1 MLYTYCEWLPW
12 TQVKISWQTYQTG
25 FITDFEEQKSWFIP
39 EVVQRIISFWKR
51 KQLIKAQ
58 IIFNQ

>member
-1 MLYTYCEWLPW
+1 MAPVNPSQNILADLPDW
-12 TQVKISWQTYQTG
+12 FYNW
-25 FITDFEEQKSWFIP
+25 FEEQKSWFIP